1 MTVSQL
7 VNHLLN
13 FNIDVIDNRN
23 IKNRHL
29 SRKGLHLNDSESK
42 LLARNFLEK
51 MKLFWVEKRCSG
63 IIYYNELGY
72 LLKDY
77 VNRYDNPSG
86 KTGHRENTCEK
97 NKRFDEVLHH
107 VREKMNINR
116 SIIGK
121 LHLNSIRNK
130 FHFLESKAS

>member
-86 KTGHRENTCEK
+86 KTGHRENTWER